1 MDLTGEPLDTPDSLF
16 MNETGVPLLGV
27 LSPIVGIP
35 LGAEITGEIVS
46 PEEFDVQN
54 GEFLQSTP
62 LKSLRVR
69 SS

>member
-1 MDLTGEPLDTPDSLF
+1 

-35 LGAEITGEIVS
+35 LGAAITGEIVS

-54 GEFLQSTP
+54 GEFLQSSP
-62 LKSLRVR
+62 LISLRVR